1 MAKTL
6 VFRFVEQSFLLFLVH
21 LLLSYPVRWCSAQ
34 SPLQYSTASWQKFY
48 FHPHFTANLFQTQ
61 AQITAPFTLFFLVKY
76 NKSIEPTCS
85 KPHHVRCFFFFLV
98 VFTRTYQQTWLLC
111 MRLHVECNNVHNP
124 RKESLQHLCPRKLI
138 TVVRCRKAIYRITR
152 RLHICAGQPCVTC
165 CAPLN
170 MHGQQGPQHLKIIER
185 NQLL

>member
-1 MAKTL
+1 MVFCTISTTIFHSLMAEILFSPTFHCKL
-6 VFRFVEQSFLLFLVH
+6 VSNPSSDYCTFYSLFLGKIQQIN
-21 LLLSYPVRWCSAQ
+21 R
-34 SPLQYSTASWQKFY
+34 TNMFKAS
-48 FHPHFTANLFQTQ
+48 
-61 AQITAPFTLFFLVKY
+61 
-76 NKSIEPTCS
+76 SREM
-85 KPHHVRCFFFFLV
+85 FFFFLV